1 MDTLHSPTIQCTHES
16 QRIQEDDISTWRR
29 AILKSSRRRL
39 DWRFLLRVAAAATI
53 ALAAATIALAAAT
66 IALAAAVTSV
76 YFAIDKLG
84 EIDDKVLVL
93 ARSEREVEK
102 GLGFDRFHAQLH
114 KHEAVNT

>member
-16 QRIQEDDISTWRR
+16 QRIQEDNISTWRR
-29 AILKSSRRRL
+29 AITKSSRRSL
-39 DWRFLLRVAAAATI
+39 DWRFLLRLAAT
-53 ALAAATIALAAAT
+53 AT